1 MQLLDLI
8 FLILRGLEIL
18 IIVDAVLSFVMP
30 PDRFP
35 RSLTTQLTDP
45 LYAPVRAIIKPEALG
60 GFDISPVIV
69 IVLLRVMGS
78 MLAGAL

>member
-18 IIVDAVLSFVMP
+18 IFVDALLSFLMP
-30 PDRFP
+30 PDKFP
-35 RSLTTQLTDP
+35 RSLTTQITDP

-60 GFDISPVIV
+60 GFDISPLIL
-69 IVLLRVMGS
+69 IIILRVMTS
-78 MLAGAL
+78 MLAGAT